1 MKTRILVEEMVV
13 FAGGRFQAQVKVI
26 EVPKS
31 AKFPDGIKV
40 RCVLLDVEL
49 SLPRLLLDNHEPFGY
64 HLHTKLPDDKNFR
77 ESVEVS
83 GYEDAIRLFIR
94 EAKKVVEDEQ

>member
-1 MKTRILVEEMVV
+1 MKTRILVEEMIV

-40 RCVLLDVEL
+40 RCVLLDVDL
-49 SLPRLLLDNHEPFGY
+49 NLPRLLLDNHEPFGY

-83 GYEDAIRLFIR
+83 GYEDAIRLFIK